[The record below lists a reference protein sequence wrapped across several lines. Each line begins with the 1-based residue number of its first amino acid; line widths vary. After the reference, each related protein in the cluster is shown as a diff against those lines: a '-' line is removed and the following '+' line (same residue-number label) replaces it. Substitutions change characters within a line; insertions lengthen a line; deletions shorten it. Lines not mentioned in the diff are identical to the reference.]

1 MANAVYPEF
10 KESLLKGDVDLD
22 TATLAALLVDG
33 ADYTYSATHAN
44 LSDVPSGARVATVD
58 LTSVTVAN
66 GLIDA
71 ADATFTAVTGDPCEI
86 VILYINTGN
95 ASTSKLIAYFDTG
108 ITGIPVTPNG
118 GDIDVAW
125 NASGI
130 VQL

>member
-22 TATLAALLVDG
+22 TATLAAVLVDG
-33 ADYTYSATHAN
+33 ADYTYSSAHAN
-44 LSDVPSGARVATVD
+44 LSDVPSGARVALVD

-71 ADATFTAVTGDPCEI
+71 ADAVFTAVTGDPCEI
-86 VILYINTGN
+86 LILYINTGN
-95 ASTSKLIAYFDTG
+95 AATSKLVAYYDTG
-108 ITGIPVTPNG
+108 VTGLPVTPNG
-118 GDIDVAW
+118 GNINITF